1 MKRQRGPRLGRIAWF
16 GARQAQSES
25 PDSHTSV
32 ASFDDSDEQALDP
45 KPSTNPR
52 SVDSPAPSNGPNGSV
67 PQHALVAED
76 DPLAVGAQHTEPA
89 SCPVPRYPP

>member
-1 MKRQRGPRLGRIAWF
+1 MVAFAWC
-16 GARQAQSES
+16 GVRQAKSES

-32 ASFDDSDEQALDP
+32 ASFDDSDEQALDS
-45 KPSTNPR
+45 PSTNPL

-76 DPLAVGAQHTEPA
+76 DPLAVGAHHTEPA
-89 SCPVPRYPP
+89 SCPVLRYPP